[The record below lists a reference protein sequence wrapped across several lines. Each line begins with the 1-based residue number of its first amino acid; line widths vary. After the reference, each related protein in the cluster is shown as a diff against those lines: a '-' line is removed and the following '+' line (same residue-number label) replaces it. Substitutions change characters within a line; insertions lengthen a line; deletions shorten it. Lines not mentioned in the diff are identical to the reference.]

1 MEYIHVPVLY
11 KDVLNQKYKVSKLY
25 PIKQNRKLKNLPD
38 ILNIVK
44 EIKKENTT
52 VIIVEQNAV
61 QTLKIADYAYVLEL
75 GSISTHGPASELIN
89 DPKLIE
95 AYLGSH

>member
-1 MEYIHVPVLY
+1 MLAIGRALMSDPKILLLDEPSLGLAPLI
-11 KDVLNQKYKVSKLY
+11 
-25 PIKQNRKLKNLPD
+25 IID

-44 EIKKENTT
+44 EIKKQNTT

-75 GSISTHGPASELIN
+75 GNISTQGPASELIN